1 MPSQGSI
8 SAPFL
13 GSRVIEDIS
22 LDVLEALVRKEVLFA
37 SRWQFRQG
45 QSAEEWSKLRQG
57 KIEPL
62 YESLMSKVRARKIVV
77 PKAAYGH
84 FACERIGN
92 GLLINGERKDFRFDF
107 PREAASPNRCIS
119 DLFPY
124 GFASFMLVTAG
135 PGVAK
140 AAAAS
145 FAEHRYSEA
154 FYIKGLAAEFAEAAA
169 SHCHRTIR
177 QELGVAEDAGCRYSP
192 GYPAFP
198 SLVDQK
204 KIFELLGGMRI
215 GLEVTQT
222 CQLVPEHSIS
232 AIVSVDSNAVLFRP

>member
-1 MPSQGSI
+1 M
-8 SAPFL
+8 
-13 GSRVIEDIS
+13 EDIA
-22 LDVLEALVRKEVLFA
+22 LDAVEALMRRDVLFA

-45 QSAEEWSKLRQG
+45 QSDEEWRGLRRE

-77 PKAAYGH
+77 PKAVYGH
-84 FACERIGN
+84 FACERVGN
-92 GLLINGERKDFRFDF
+92 GLLVKGERKDFRFDF

-135 PGVAK
+135 PGVAA

-145 FAEHRYSEA
+145 FAEHRYSDA
-154 FYIKGLAAEFAEAAA
+154 FYLKGLAAEFAEAAA
-169 SHCHRTIR
+169 SLCHRIIR
-177 QELGVAEDAGCRYSP
+177 QELGVAEDAGCRFSP

-198 SLVDQK
+198 SLIDQR
-204 KIFELLGGMRI
+204 KIFELLGGGRI

-222 CQLVPEHSIS
+222 CQLVPEHSVS
-232 AIVSVDSNAVLFRP
+232 AIVSVDPKAELFRP